1 MGYLFRY
8 RPTDMKI
15 KDYVCMSLL
24 WNNKMNF
31 SSLFYYSIVIFI
43 IVLFLFFNTS
53 LFIIN
58 SLL

>member
-1 MGYLFRY
+1 M
-8 RPTDMKI
+8 
-15 KDYVCMSLL
+15 YVCMYLL